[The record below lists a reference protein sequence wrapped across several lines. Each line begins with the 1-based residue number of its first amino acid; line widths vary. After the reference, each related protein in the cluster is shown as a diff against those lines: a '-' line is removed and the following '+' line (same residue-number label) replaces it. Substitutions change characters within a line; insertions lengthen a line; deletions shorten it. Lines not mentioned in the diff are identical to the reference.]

1 MSKVYNSYCRFDHSQ
16 AESILMSIQ
25 REASAINL
33 YERLAQI
40 AHNQHHRNH
49 ILYALEGKKNL
60 LKNFM
65 DLNNSLTGVEPEF
78 RLDPVAFYCY
88 KDGLRIA
95 YKAESEGC
103 HAYQNDCQRS
113 ENPYIQQVFMQA
125 CAEKKES
132 AARMEWL
139 YRDTQEEIRDYGGKP
154 LVINIQEASKVNNTY
169 RTALWTGEHLQ
180 VTLMSIGVGDDI
192 GLEVHPNTDQFL
204 RIEEGEGI
212 VQMGDS
218 QDQLNFQ
225 VAAYDDFAIMI
236 PAGKWHN
243 LTNTGDKPL
252 KLYAIY
258 APPEHPFGT
267 VHPTKAAAMA
277 AEGSE

>member
-1 MSKVYNSYCRFDHSQ
+1 MSYVYNSYSRFDHSQ
-16 AESILMSIQ
+16 AELILMCIQ

-33 YERLAQI
+33 YERLVQTAL
-40 AHNQHHRNH
+40 NQHHRNH
-49 ILYALEGKKNL
+49 ILYALEGKQNHL
-60 LKNFM
+60 QQFTELYI
-65 DLNNSLTGVEPEF
+65 SLTGLQPEY
-78 RLDPVAFYCY
+78 RVDPVAFYCY

-95 YKAESEGC
+95 YEAELEGC
-103 HAYQNDCQRS
+103 HAYPNHCQRS
-113 ENPYIQQVFMQA
+113 EDPYIQQVFMKA
-125 CAEKKES
+125 SAEKKES
-132 AARMEWL
+132 AARMDWL
-139 YRDTQEEIRDYGGKP
+139 YRDTPAEIRDYGGKP
-154 LVINIQEASKVNNTY
+154 LVINIDKASKVNNTY

-180 VTLMSIGVGDDI
+180 VTLMSIDVGDDI

-218 QDQLNFQ
+218 QDQLNFVVQ
-225 VAAYDDFAIMI
+225 AYNDFAIII

-277 AEGSE
+277 AEASE

>member
-1 MSKVYNSYCRFDHSQ
+1 MNNVYNSFYRFDHSQ
-16 AESILMSIQ
+16 AESILMGIQ

-33 YERLAQI
+33 YQRLAHT
-40 AHNQHHRNH
+40 ASNQHHRNH
-49 ILYALEGKKNL
+49 ILYALEGKQNHMQQ
-60 LKNFM
+60 FT
-65 DLNNSLTGVEPEF
+65 DLYVSLTGLQPEYHI
-78 RLDPVAFYCY
+78 DPVAFYCY

-95 YKAESEGC
+95 YEAELKGSQ
-103 HAYQNDCQRS
+103 AYQNQSQRS
-113 ENPYIQQVFMQA
+113 QNPYLQQVFLHA
-125 CAEKKES
+125 FSEKKES
-132 AARMEWL
+132 AALMDWL
-139 YRDTQEEIRDYGGKP
+139 YRDTPAEIRDYGGKP
-154 LVINIQEASKVNNTY
+154 LVINIDEASKVNNTY

-180 VTLMSIGVGDDI
+180 VTLMSIDVGDDI

-204 RIEEGEGI
+204 RIEEGQGI

-218 QDQLNFQ
+218 QDQLDFQ
-225 VAAYDDFAIMI
+225 VEAYDDFAIMI

-243 LTNTGDKPL
+243 LTNTGDKPI

-277 AEGSE
+277 AEASE